1 MTSALHAAG
10 KSVTTVEIPG
20 EDNRRERTDT
30 LVLVN
35 REIEKFLKEHL

>member
-1 MTSALHAAG
+1 MASALRAAG

-20 EDNRRERTDT
+20 EDNWQERTDA